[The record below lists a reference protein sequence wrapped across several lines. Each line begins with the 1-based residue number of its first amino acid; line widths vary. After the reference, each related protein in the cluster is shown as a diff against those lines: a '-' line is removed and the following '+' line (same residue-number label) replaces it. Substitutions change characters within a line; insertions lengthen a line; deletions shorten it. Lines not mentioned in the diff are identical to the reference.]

1 VIRCRTSSS
10 LVQKKDQKRRR
21 RRRRRKKEEEEEKK
35 KKEEEE
41 EEEEEELQVTLMD
54 AQKTLEMARK
64 YVCQFDIK
72 GSIVT
77 MSNRLENELCKLK
90 AQ

>member
-1 VIRCRTSSS
+1 VLDQQFTRTAEGSE
-10 LVQKKDQKRRR
+10 
-21 RRRRRKKEEEEEKK
+21 KEEEEQ
-35 KKEEEE
+35 
-41 EEEEEELQVTLMD
+41 LHVTLMD

-77 MSNRLENELCKLK
+77 MCNKLENELYKLK